1 MGIITVV
8 NLDNRIRFDITTRIK
23 DIKRQIKMK
32 NKEKA
37 ERNLISRR
45 AVIKMLNKNNIKPVT
60 RLDSR
65 KLTEWKNEAAKA

>member
-1 MGIITVV
+1 MV

-45 AVIKMLNKNNIKPVT
+45 AVIKMLNKNNIKHVT
-60 RLDSR
+60 RLDSK